1 MSSYSRTPAGS
12 SSYSTAYSAAN
23 SSRNP
28 SSTLARNNAP
38 RYGSNSA
45 PERQPPPNSSGNRN
59 GKDRSYGSDADGA
72 SRPRAGPSP
81 PAINGGVRGYASAAR
96 ESRKQHGGNS
106 NYRQGQQQY
115 GNEEDDDEDV
125 DAIKARITQV
135 KKETLDSTRNSL
147 RTLEQTEKIG
157 AETLGKLG
165 QQTEQLNRIDRT
177 LEMTNIQ
184 AENSIEDTA
193 KLRTLNKSIFH
204 IHVKNPF
211 GGKKRREQELTK
223 LQAEQERERLVEERK
238 TKNDVESRRRVQQ
251 FTDPNGLH
259 RYVSP
264 AGRMNANGDIVSTSN
279 MSRSKRSRYTF
290 EDEDN
295 EIEDEIDE
303 NLNQMNSALGR
314 LKDLSI
320 ATRNELKAQE
330 DPLKRIGQTT
340 DKASDN
346 IGVARYQLGRI
357 K

>member
-1 MSSYSRTPAGS
+1 MSSYSKTPAGG
-12 SSYSTAYSAAN
+12 SSYGGAYGSAN

-28 SSTLARNNAP
+28 SSSAP
-38 RYGSNSA
+38 RYGGSSSA
-45 PERQPPPNSSGNRN
+45 PERQPVPNSSGSRSGN
-59 GKDRSYGSDADGA
+59 GPSYGGAADSA
-72 SRPRAGPSP
+72 SRPRGGPP
-81 PAINGGVRGYASAAR
+81 PASGGVRGYASASR
-96 ESRKQHGGNS
+96 ENRNQYGGGSS
-106 NYRQGQQQY
+106 NYRQQQQQH
-115 GNEEDDDEDV
+115 GNEEDDEEDV

-135 KKETLDSTRNSL
+135 KKDTLDSTRNSL
-147 RTLEQTEKIG
+147 RTLEQTERIG
-157 AETLGKLG
+157 TETLGKLG

-184 AENSIEDTA
+184 AENSIEDTS

-204 IHVKNPF
+204 VHVKNPF
-211 GGKKRREQELTK
+211 SGKKRREQELAK
-223 LQAEQERERLVEERK
+223 LQAEQERERLVDERK
-238 TKNDVESRRRVQQ
+238 TKNDVDSRRRVQQ

-259 RYVSP
+259 RYTSP
-264 AGRMNANGDIVSTSN
+264 AGRMNANGDIVSTGN
-279 MSRSKRSRYTF
+279 MSRSERSRYTF

-295 EIEDEIDE
+295 EVEDEIND
-303 NLNQMNSALGR
+303 NLGQMSSALGR

-340 DKASDN
+340 DKTSDN

>member
-1 MSSYSRTPAGS
+1 MSSYSRTPAGG
-12 SSYSTAYSAAN
+12 SSYGGAAYGSAG

-28 SSTLARNNAP
+28 SSTLSNNNAP
-38 RYGSNSA
+38 RYGSSSV
-45 PERQPPPNSSGNRN
+45 PERQPPPNSSGSRS
-59 GKDRSYGSDADGA
+59 GKERPYGSGVDGA
-72 SRPRAGPSP
+72 SRPRAGQPP
-81 PAINGGVRGYASAAR
+81 PAIGGGVRGYASAAR
-96 ESRKQHGGNS
+96 ESRGQYGNS

-115 GNEEDDDEDV
+115 GNEEDDEEDV

-204 IHVKNPF
+204 MHVKNPF
-211 GGKKRREQELTK
+211 SGKKRREQELAK
-223 LQAEQERERLVEERK
+223 LQAEQERERLVDERK

-259 RYVSP
+259 RYTSP
-264 AGRMNANGDIVSTSN
+264 AGRMNANGDIVSTNN
-279 MSRSKRSRYTF
+279 MSQSERSRYTF
-290 EDEDN
+290 EDEDH
-295 EIEDEIDE
+295 EVEDEIND
-303 NLNQMNSALGR
+303 NLGQMSSALGR

-330 DPLKRIGQTT
+330 DPLKRIGHTT
-340 DKASDN
+340 DKTSDN

>member
-1 MSSYSRTPAGS
+1 MSSYSRTPASGS
-12 SSYSTAYSAAN
+12 SYGTAYGSAGT
-23 SSRNP
+23 SRNP
-28 SSTLARNNAP
+28 SSTLSNNNNAP
-38 RYGSNSA
+38 RHGSNSA
-45 PERQPPPNSSGNRN
+45 PERQPQPNSSSSRGGNE
-59 GKDRSYGSDADGA
+59 RSYGSGVDSA
-72 SRPRAGPSP
+72 SRPRAGQPP
-81 PAINGGVRGYASAAR
+81 PASGGVRGYASAAR
-96 ESRKQHGGNS
+96 ESRSQYGNG

-125 DAIKARITQV
+125 DSIKARITQV

-184 AENSIEDTA
+184 AENSIEETA

-204 IHVKNPF
+204 MHVKNPF
-211 GGKKRREQELTK
+211 SGKKRREQELAK

-238 TKNDVESRRRVQQ
+238 TKNDVDSRRRVQQ

-259 RYVSP
+259 RYTSP
-264 AGRMNANGDIVSTSN
+264 AGRMNANGDIVSTNN
-279 MSRSKRSRYTF
+279 MSQSERSRYTF

-295 EIEDEIDE
+295 EVEDEIND
-303 NLNQMNSALGR
+303 NLGQMSSALGR

-340 DKASDN
+340 DKTSDN
-346 IGVARYQLGRI
+346 IGVARYQLSRI

>member
-1 MSSYSRTPAGS
+1 MSSYSRTPAGG
-12 SSYSTAYSAAN
+12 SSYSTAHGTPS

-28 SSTLARNNAP
+28 SSTLSNNNAP

-45 PERQPPPNSSGNRN
+45 PERQPPSNSTGNRN
-59 GKDRSYGSDADGA
+59 GKGPAYGSGADGA
-72 SRPRAGPSP
+72 SRPRAGQPP
-81 PAINGGVRGYASAAR
+81 PAANGGVRGYTSAAR
-96 ESRKQHGGNS
+96 ESRNQYGSGN

-125 DAIKARITQV
+125 DSIKARITQV

-157 AETLGKLG
+157 AETLSKLG

-204 IHVKNPF
+204 MHVKNPF
-211 GGKKRREQELTK
+211 SGKKRREQELAK

-238 TKNDVESRRRVQQ
+238 TKNDIESRKRVQQ

-259 RYVSP
+259 RYTSP
-264 AGRMNANGDIVSTSN
+264 AGRMNANGDIVSTNN
-279 MSRSKRSRYTF
+279 MSRAERSRYTF

-295 EIEDEIDE
+295 EVEDEIND
-303 NLNQMNSALGR
+303 NLGQMSSAIGR

-340 DKASDN
+340 DKTTDN